1 LELRNGAAAGF
12 YYLDFRKWLAP
23 KTQETGFSPLEKLLS
38 GQINFLKVRSFH
50 PDNSGAENFCAGKI
64 RSEWSGPEG
73 LKDLGLRREN

>member
-1 LELRNGAAAGF
+1 MVRPQDFTTLISENGWR
-12 YYLDFRKWLAP
+12 LKPKKLVFRPSKNSSL
-23 KTQETGFSPLEKLLS
+23 

-50 PDNSGAENFCAGKI
+50 PDNSGAENFCAVKI